1 MFFNSNIQQNWAA
14 KFTTHLLVAMTL
26 TFGTLVATKIPA
38 KADAPAP
45 RNRLTIVEIRLL
57 RDLIDG
63 HNFAVQMAQVCVE
76 KASRNELR
84 SLCKQV
90 IEAQQQEIQ
99 EMRSWLNN
107 WYGINYQPTANN
119 FGRNVV
125 KQLESL
131 NGSEFEIE
139 FMKTLTSHHW
149 GAIEFAGEIID
160 RAYHNE
166 FIELASNV
174 VIQQAGEITQLRRM
188 LREVYGIQYN
198 GATPAG
204 SSSMEPEPSLL
215 APGTSR

>member
-1 MFFNSNIQQNWAA
+1 
-14 KFTTHLLVAMTL
+14 MTL
-26 TFGTLVATKIPA
+26 TFSTLVATKMPA

-63 HNFAVQMAQVCVE
+63 HNLAVQMAQVCVE
-76 KASRNELR
+76 KASREELR
-84 SLCKQV
+84 SICEQV
-90 IEAQQQEIQ
+90 IQTQQQEIQ
-99 EMRSWLNN
+99 EMRSWLSN

-131 NGSEFEIE
+131 SGSQFEIE
-139 FMKTLTSHHW
+139 FMKALTSHHW
-149 GAIEFAGEIID
+149 GAIIFGGEIID

-174 VIQQAGEITQLRRM
+174 ITEQVDEIEQLRRM
-188 LREVYGIQYN
+188 LREIYGIQYN
-198 GATPAG
+198 GATGAG

-215 APGTSR
+215 APGASR